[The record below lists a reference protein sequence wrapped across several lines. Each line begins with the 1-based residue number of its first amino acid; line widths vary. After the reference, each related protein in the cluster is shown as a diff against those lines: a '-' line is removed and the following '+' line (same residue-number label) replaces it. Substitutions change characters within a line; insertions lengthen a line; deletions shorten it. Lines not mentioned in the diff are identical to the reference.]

1 MKENITLQKPYPKH
15 SFFSQ
20 TNSRNKKLKLQLSRA
35 IAGAV
40 FSRLASAQSSS
51 PSSSPSSS
59 FPLVGEKYWERDCGE
74 GGSSGA
80 SGDASGSVI
89 IETAHVGELGGG
101 WRAEGSTWTLGLL
114 E

>member
-1 MKENITLQKPYPKH
+1 M
-15 SFFSQ
+15 
-20 TNSRNKKLKLQLSRA
+20 KLQLSRA

-89 IETAHVGELGGG
+89 IETAHVGELGVVGG
-101 WRAEGSTWTLGLL
+101 RKALPGPLGCLNEKMTTLLRLSVG
-114 E
+114 ES